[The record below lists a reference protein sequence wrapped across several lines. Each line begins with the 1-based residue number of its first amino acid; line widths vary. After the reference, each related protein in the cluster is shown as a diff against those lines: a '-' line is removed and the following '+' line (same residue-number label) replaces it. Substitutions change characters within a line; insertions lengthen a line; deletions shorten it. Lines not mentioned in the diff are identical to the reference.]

1 MSRFHRVALG
11 DRPHHPRVRHDA
23 GVARRQDHQRSHRGA
38 AVDPAACEEQAKA
51 AADSRTLRL
60 VLGSGFAGMFLVAV
74 CGAADGAH
82 TAALVGGSAGD
93 GAWIGAVVG
102 AGVGAIIGL
111 VIGLKRAQE
120 AKATCAARL
129 EECLGEGRAPM
140 TREDQT
146 AAPAVTSLSLG
157 GSPS

>member
-1 MSRFHRVALG
+1 MSRFIAWLLVIVLITPACATTPGSRAGRTTNAATEGPPSITPPVRS
-11 DRPHHPRVRHDA
+11 RPRPLPTP
-23 GVARRQDHQRSHRGA
+23 G
-38 AVDPAACEEQAKA
+38 PC
-51 AADSRTLRL
+51 L

-74 CGAADGAH
+74 YGGADGAH

-111 VIGLKRAQE
+111 VVGLKRAQE